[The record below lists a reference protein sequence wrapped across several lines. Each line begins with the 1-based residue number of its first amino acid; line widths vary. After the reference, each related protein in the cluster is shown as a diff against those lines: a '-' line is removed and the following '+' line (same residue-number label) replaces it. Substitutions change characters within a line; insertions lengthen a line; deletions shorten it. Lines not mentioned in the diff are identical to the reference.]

1 MTETEKL
8 DDCYLLIFACGSAL
22 ELAELARSVEV
33 ICQHN
38 NIENWQEF
46 YDKLYLKIAYQA
58 GIPDEYYIGTDILQ
72 RAIRTI

>member
-1 MTETEKL
+1 MTEKEKI
-8 DDCYLLIFACGSAL
+8 DDCCRLIFSCGSAL
-22 ELAELARSVEV
+22 ELSELARSVEV

-38 NIENWQEF
+38 SIDNWQEF
-46 YDKLYLKIAYQA
+46 YDKLYLNIAYQA